1 VIAASRTADVEVYFD
16 WNATTPPHPDVLAA
30 VAEATR
36 TAWANPASVHRA
48 GQRARALVDDAR
60 QAIAEL
66 VRRDARDVIFT
77 GGGTEANNLALAGAR
92 TLLTSRLEHPSVTR
106 VAEALELAGG
116 NVTWLPV
123 PETGRLD
130 PEAVARALAAAGPG
144 AVVAVGLANHE
155 TGVIQPIA
163 EIAEAVRAAGARLH
177 VDAVQAAGRVAP
189 ELLEHGD
196 TLALAAHKLRGP
208 KGIGALALRAGQ
220 VPQPVLRGGSQERGL
235 RPGTVDAAAAAGF
248 GSAARRALHGHER
261 YAPLAAQRDAIEA
274 ALAPS
279 ALVNGAAVTRAPHV
293 SSLAFAGVR
302 GDELAAA
309 LDLEGIRVSSGSA
322 CTAGT
327 SEPSQ
332 VIEAMLGRERARCTF
347 RVSLGEDSTE
357 AEVKAFLAAIARVLP
372 RLAKRSSSS

>member
-1 VIAASRTADVEVYFD
+1 MSRTTADVEVYFD

-48 GQRARALVDDAR
+48 GQRARAVVDDAR

-66 VRRDARDVIFT
+66 VQRDARDVILT

-92 TLLTSRLEHPSVTR
+92 ALVTSRLEHPSVTR

-116 NVTWLPV
+116 HVTWLPV
-123 PETGRLD
+123 PELGRLD
-130 PEAVARALAAAGPG
+130 AEAVARALAAAGPG
-144 AVVAVGLANHE
+144 AVVAVGLVNHE
-155 TGVIQPIA
+155 TGVVQPVA
-163 EIAEAVRAAGARLH
+163 EIAAAARAAGARLH

-189 ELLEHGD
+189 ELLHYGD
-196 TLALAAHKLRGP
+196 SLALAAHKLRGP

-235 RPGTVDAAAAAGF
+235 RPGTLDAAAAAGF
-248 GSAARRALHGHER
+248 GVAARRALHGHER
-261 YAPLAAQRDAIEA
+261 YAPLATLRDSIERTLA
-274 ALAPS
+274 AS
-279 ALVNGAAVTRAPHV
+279 MLVNGAGVERAPHV

-309 LDLEGIRVSSGSA
+309 LDLEGVRVSSGSA

-332 VIEAMLGRERARCTF
+332 VIEAMLGRARARCTL
-347 RVSLGEDSTE
+347 RVSLGEDSTQ
-357 AEVKAFLAAIARVLP
+357 AEVNEFLGSIARVLP